1 MGPGWLEGAAGR
13 QKEGSKGMAVGS
25 RTLCRSRIVGR
36 MAALV
41 AVVAWG
47 SGCASKASA
56 PAPPKPPAPEVSK
69 HAAANEAAERMG
81 QDLER
86 ARADNARLREQLKA
100 AQREAAIAQEQR
112 EALRRDMQR
121 ALEEVLASK
130 ASGGVQNRA
139 LAISRIA
146 EVRVQMQSM
155 SAHQEPEVAARLR
168 LAKDL
173 LARAD
178 KTLEEGNYGGASYLA
193 DQAGEV
199 VQYARTVVAVAG
211 QQTEET
217 KGLVAIVPPRTIEVA
232 VAANLREGPNPGR
245 RRVAGAQPG
254 AQLVAVARLGEW
266 FEVKTETGTAWIH
279 RATLRDL
286 SP

>member
-1 MGPGWLEGAAGR
+1 
-13 QKEGSKGMAVGS
+13 
-25 RTLCRSRIVGR
+25 

-100 AQREAAIAQEQR
+100 AQQEAAIAQKQR